1 VRELQLIKP
10 QILNPKP
17 KTSQLYPAIAKTT
30 KVAPIRHPE
39 TQLYCYG
46 MRYSQKKGIS
56 KKKRVKHH
64 ERLSPQSIH
73 RIEGGEILHHVAPY
87 KKQ

>member
-1 VRELQLIKP
+1 
-10 QILNPKP
+10 
-17 KTSQLYPAIAKTT
+17 
-30 KVAPIRHPE
+30 
-39 TQLYCYG
+39 